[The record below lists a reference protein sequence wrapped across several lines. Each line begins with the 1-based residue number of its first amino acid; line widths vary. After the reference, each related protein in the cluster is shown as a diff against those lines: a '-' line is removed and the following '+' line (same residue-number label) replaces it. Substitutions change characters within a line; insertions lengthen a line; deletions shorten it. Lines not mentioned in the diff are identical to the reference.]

1 MRAGSVYTTTQ
12 SLEDKRQ
19 RELWYNGGGGGGG
32 GGGGSS
38 APVIGSGAIVASRA
52 EYGCQGGEAAGRVVA
67 GCAASGCAGAAPAF
81 DEIGRDWTRLD
92 APALDEIGRDWAR
105 LDAPALDEIGRD
117 WARLDAAALDA
128 SDAAEAGRA
137 AGSTLVACGGGGVGG
152 ACGSGSACG
161 AGAMKELHMGMGGDL
176 TLDQSRPISS
186 NLMGGDLTLD
196 PHLAPSSPQ
205 TPEAAAAIEA
215 SRELIRAAMEVCEA
229 L

>member
-19 RELWYNGGGGGGG
+19 RELGYNGGGGGR
-32 GGGGSS
+32 GGGSS
-38 APVIGSGAIVASRA
+38 ASVIGSGAIVASRA
-52 EYGCQGGEAAGRVVA
+52 EYVGPEYGCRGGEAAGRVVA
-67 GCAASGCAGAAPAF
+67 GCAASGCAAAAGCAAGCAGCAASGCAGAAPAL

-92 APALDEIGRDWAR
+92 AAS
-105 LDAPALDEIGRD
+105 
-117 WARLDAAALDA
+117 LDA

-137 AGSTLVACGGGGVGG
+137 AGSTLVACGGGGGGVGG

>member
-1 MRAGSVYTTTQ
+1 MYTTTQ
-12 SLEDKRQ
+12 SLENKRQ
-19 RELWYNGGGGGGG
+19 RELGYN
-32 GGGGSS
+32 
-38 APVIGSGAIVASRA
+38 
-52 EYGCQGGEAAGRVVA
+52 VVA
-67 GCAASGCAGAAPAF
+67 GCAASGCAGAAPALDEIGRDWTRLDAAAL

-92 APALDEIGRDWAR
+92 AP
-105 LDAPALDEIGRD
+105 
-117 WARLDAAALDA
+117 ALDA

-137 AGSTLVACGGGGVGG
+137 AGSTLVACGGGGGGVGG

>member
-19 RELWYNGGGGGGG
+19 RELGYNGGGGGR
-32 GGGGSS
+32 GGGSS
-38 APVIGSGAIVASRA
+38 ASVIGSGAIVASRA
-52 EYGCQGGEAAGRVVA
+52 EYVGPEYGCQGGEAAGRVVA
-67 GCAASGCAGAAPAF
+67 GCAASGCAGAAPAL

-92 APALDEIGRDWAR
+92 AAALDEIGRDWT
-105 LDAPALDEIGRD
+105 
-117 WARLDAAALDA
+117 RLDAAALDA

-137 AGSTLVACGGGGVGG
+137 AGSTLVAFGGGGGGVGG

>member
-1 MRAGSVYTTTQ
+1 MYTTTQ

-19 RELWYNGGGGGGG
+19 RELGYNGGGGGG

-38 APVIGSGAIVASRA
+38 APVIGSGAIVATRA
-52 EYGCQGGEAAGRVVA
+52 EYGCRGGEAAGRVVA
-67 GCAASGCAGAAPAF
+67 GCAASGCAGA
-81 DEIGRDWTRLD
+81 
-92 APALDEIGRDWAR
+92 
-105 LDAPALDEIGRD
+105 APALDEIGRD

-137 AGSTLVACGGGGVGG
+137 AGSTLVACGGGGGGVGG

-205 TPEAAAAIEA
+205 TPEAAAAIAA

>member
-19 RELWYNGGGGGGG
+19 RELGYNGGGGGG

-52 EYGCQGGEAAGRVVA
+52 EYGCRGGEAAGRVVA
-67 GCAASGCAGAAPAF
+67 GCAASGCAGAAGCAA
-81 DEIGRDWTRLD
+81 GCAGCAASGCAGA
-92 APALDEIGRDWAR
+92 APALDEIGRDWT
-105 LDAPALDEIGRD
+105 
-117 WARLDAAALDA
+117 RLDAAALDA

-176 TLDQSRPISS
+176 TLD
-186 NLMGGDLTLD
+186 